1 LKGLVLVLGALSL
14 FEVQAQGGQAPP
26 RNAVYALIIGVNRG
40 VDVDLPTLHYAD
52 DDAVRYQELFRAL
65 GARTA
70 LLTRLD
76 PETTALSP
84 QAAAEALPPTRASLR
99 SVVASLAAEIRTAHQ
114 RGVRTTLYVLY
125 AGHGNV
131 DEQSSYVTL
140 EDARLSPKLLAQEI
154 LDPIAADANHLIV
167 DACYSYLLVGERGP
181 GGERRKV
188 EGFSEMSE
196 LGRRN
201 DLGLLLSTSSGDESH
216 EWGAF
221 QAGIFSH
228 EVRSGL
234 YGAADLDGDGSIT
247 YVEMASFLDRANQ
260 AIVNEKFR
268 PHVFAR
274 APSRSTQL
282 LDLKTGLGR
291 SLDVDGNLPSAHYLI
306 ENPQGVRFLDFHN
319 APGRGFRLVRP
330 GGADQLYLRRME
342 DGWEATV
349 PPSDE
354 RTTLA
359 NLPLSNPGVVERG
372 AAHQAF
378 SRIFSL
384 AFDGVAEE
392 LVAVPQ
398 APPTSSPE
406 RPGTRKV
413 VLWSSGAVAAAGL
426 VTGAAL
432 LLDARRLADEGRD
445 ATQQGAARLND
456 GIHGRNVGATIAF
469 SVAGAAAVTAIAAR
483 FWPPHKPAA
492 TTPAPL
498 PELTV
503 GWGQV
508 GVAGQF

>member
-1 LKGLVLVLGALSL
+1 MKRLVLALGALSL
-14 FEVQAQGGQAPP
+14 FEAPAQGGQAPP

-99 SVVASLAAEIRTAHQ
+99 NVVALLAAEIRTAHQ
-114 RGVRTTLYVLY
+114 RGVRTSLYVLY

-140 EDARLSPKLLAQEI
+140 EDARLSPRLLAQEI
-154 LDPIAADANHLIV
+154 LDPIAADTNHLIV

-188 EGFSEMSE
+188 EGFSAMSE

-234 YGAADLDGDGSIT
+234 YGAADLDGDGSIS
-247 YVEMASFLDRANQ
+247 YVEMASFLERANQ
-260 AIVNEKFR
+260 PIVNEKFR
-268 PHVFAR
+268 PRVFAR
-274 APSRSTQL
+274 APSRSTRL

-306 ENPQGVRFLDFHN
+306 ENPQGVRFVDFHN

-330 GGADQLYLRRME
+330 GGADPLYLRRMD

-349 PPSDE
+349 PASDE
-354 RTTLA
+354 RITLA
-359 NLPLSNPGVVERG
+359 RLPLSNPRVVERG

-384 AFDGVAEE
+384 PFDGVSEE

-398 APPTSSPE
+398 APPPPQ
-406 RPGTRKV
+406 RLDTRKAI
-413 VLWSSGAVAAAGL
+413 LWSSGAVAAAGL
-426 VTGAAL
+426 LTGVAL
-432 LLDARRLADEGRD
+432 LFDARRLAEDGLE
-445 ATQQGAARLND
+445 ATQQAAARLND

-469 SVAGAAAVTAIAAR
+469 SVAGAAAATAIVAR
-483 FWPPHKPAA
+483 FWPARKPTATAA
-492 TTPAPL
+492 PVPQ
-498 PELTV
+498 LTV

-508 GVAGQF
+508 GLVGQF

>member
-1 LKGLVLVLGALSL
+1 MKRLALVLGALSL
-14 FEVQAQGGQAPP
+14 FEVQAQGAEAPP

-40 VDVDLPTLHYAD
+40 VDVDLPPLHYAD

-76 PETTALSP
+76 GETTALSP

-99 SVVASLAAEIRTAHQ
+99 NVVASLAAEIRTAHQ
-114 RGVRTTLYVLY
+114 RGVRSSLYVLY

-140 EDARLSPKLLAQEI
+140 EDARLSPRLLLQEI

-188 EGFSEMSE
+188 EGFSAMSE

-201 DLGLLLSTSSGDESH
+201 DLGLLLSTSAGDESH

-247 YVEMASFLDRANQ
+247 YVEMASFLERANR

-268 PHVFAR
+268 PRVFAR
-274 APSRSTQL
+274 APSRSTRL
-282 LDLKTGLGR
+282 LDLKTGLAR
-291 SLDVDGNLPSAHYLI
+291 SLDVDANLPSAHYLI
-306 ENPQGVRFLDFHN
+306 ENPKGVRFVDFHN
-319 APGRGFRLVRP
+319 APGRAFRLVRP
-330 GGADQLYLRRME
+330 GGADQLYLRRIH

-354 RTTLA
+354 PIALA
-359 NLPLSNPGVVERG
+359 SLPLDNPRVVERG

-378 SRIFSL
+378 SLIFSL
-384 AFDGVAEE
+384 PFDGVSEG

-398 APPTSSPE
+398 AP
-406 RPGTRKV
+406 RPAPRLDTRKV
-413 VLWSSGAVAAAGL
+413 IIWSSGAVAAAGL

-432 LLDARRLADEGRD
+432 LFDASRLADEGRA
-445 ATQQGAARLND
+445 ATQQVAATLND

-469 SVAGAAAVTAIAAR
+469 SVAGAAAVTAIVAR
-483 FWPPHKPAA
+483 FWPAHKPAA
-492 TTPAPL
+492 TTTAPV
-498 PELTV
+498 PQLTV

-508 GVAGQF
+508 GLAGRF

>member
-1 LKGLVLVLGALSL
+1 V
-14 FEVQAQGGQAPP
+14 
-26 RNAVYALIIGVNRG
+26 
-40 VDVDLPTLHYAD
+40 
-52 DDAVRYQELFRAL
+52 
-65 GARTA
+65 
-70 LLTRLD
+70 
-76 PETTALSP
+76 
-84 QAAAEALPPTRASLR
+84 AEALPPTRASLR
-99 SVVASLAAEIRTAHQ
+99 SAVALLAAEIRTAHQ
-114 RGVRTTLYVLY
+114 RGVRSSLYVLY

-140 EDARLSPKLLAQEI
+140 EDARLSPKLLVQEI
-154 LDPIAADANHLIV
+154 LDPIGADANHLIV

-188 EGFSEMSE
+188 EGFSAMSE

-228 EVRSGL
+228 EMRSGL

-247 YVEMASFLDRANQ
+247 YVEMASFLQRANQ
-260 AIVNEKFR
+260 PIVNEKFR
-268 PHVFAR
+268 PRVFAR

-282 LDLKTGLGR
+282 LDLKTGLAR

-306 ENPQGVRFLDFHN
+306 ESPQGVRFVDFHN
-319 APGRGFRLVRP
+319 AQGRGFRLVRP

-354 RTTLA
+354 RITLA
-359 NLPLSNPGVVERG
+359 SLPLSNPRVVERG

-384 AFDGVAEE
+384 PFDGVAEE

-398 APPTSSPE
+398 APPPT
-406 RPGTRKV
+406 RRLDTRKV
-413 VLWSSGAVAAAGL
+413 ILWSSGAVAAVGL

-432 LLDARRLADEGRD
+432 LFDARRLADEGRD
-445 ATQQGAARLND
+445 STQQGAAKLND
-456 GIHGRNVGATIAF
+456 GIHARNVGATIAL
-469 SVAGAAAVTAIAAR
+469 SVAGAAAVTASAAR
-483 FWPPHKPAA
+483 FWPAHKPAA
-492 TTPAPL
+492 TTATPVPQ
-498 PELTV
+498 LTV

-508 GVAGQF
+508 GLAGRF

>member
-1 LKGLVLVLGALSL
+1 LAPSFVLSKYVCSDI
-14 FEVQAQGGQAPP
+14 FEC
-26 RNAVYALIIGVNRG
+26 
-40 VDVDLPTLHYAD
+40 DSSWFH
-52 DDAVRYQELFRAL
+52 RAS
-65 GARTA
+65 T
-70 LLTRLD
+70 
-76 PETTALSP
+76 
-84 QAAAEALPPTRASLR
+84 LPPLNVLPSLR
-99 SVVASLAAEIRTAHQ
+99 NVVASLAAEIRTAHQ
-114 RGVRTTLYVLY
+114 RGVRSSLYVLY

-131 DEQSSYVTL
+131 DEQSSYVPL
-140 EDARLSPKLLAQEI
+140 EDARLSPKALVQEI

-188 EGFSEMSE
+188 EGFSAMSA

-247 YVEMASFLDRANQ
+247 YVEMASFLERANQ
-260 AIVNEKFR
+260 PIVNEKFR
-268 PHVFAR
+268 PRVFAR
-274 APSRSTQL
+274 APSRSTRL

-306 ENPQGVRFLDFHN
+306 ENPQGVRFVDFHN
-319 APGRGFRLVRP
+319 AQGRGFRLVRP

-354 RTTLA
+354 RITLA
-359 NLPLSNPGVVERG
+359 SLPLNDPHVIERG

-384 AFDGVAEE
+384 PFDAVAEE

-398 APPTSSPE
+398 APPPP
-406 RPGTRKV
+406 RWGPRRV
-413 VLWSSGAVAAAGL
+413 ILWSSGAVAAAGL
-426 VTGAAL
+426 ATGAAL

-445 ATQQGAARLND
+445 ATQQGAAKLNAD
-456 GIHGRNVGATIAF
+456 IHGRNVGATIAF
-469 SVAGAAAVTAIAAR
+469 SIAGAAAATAIVAR
-483 FWPPHKPAA
+483 LWPAHKSAA
-492 TTPAPL
+492 TTAAPV
-498 PELTV
+498 PQLTV

-508 GVAGQF
+508 GLAGQF

>member
-1 LKGLVLVLGALSL
+1 MKRLVLVLGALSL
-14 FEVQAQGGQAPP
+14 FEVQAEGAEAAP

-40 VDVDLPTLHYAD
+40 VDVDLPPLHYAD

-76 PETTALSP
+76 GETTALSP
-84 QAAAEALPPTRASLR
+84 QAAAEALPPTRAALR
-99 SVVASLAAEIRTAHQ
+99 NVVASLAAEIRTAHQ
-114 RGVRTTLYVLY
+114 RGVRSTLYVLY

-140 EDARLSPKLLAQEI
+140 EDARLSPRLLAQEI

-188 EGFSEMSE
+188 EGFAAMSE

-247 YVEMASFLDRANQ
+247 YVEMASFLARANQ
-260 AIVNEKFR
+260 PVVNEKFR
-268 PHVFAR
+268 PRVFAR
-274 APSRSTQL
+274 APSRSTRL
-282 LDLKTGLGR
+282 LDLKTGLSR

-306 ENPQGVRFLDFHN
+306 ENPQGVRFVDFHN

-330 GGADQLYLRRME
+330 GGASPLYLRRMD

-349 PPSDE
+349 PLSDE
-354 RTTLA
+354 RVALA
-359 NLPLSNPGVVERG
+359 SLPLSNPHVVERG

-378 SRIFSL
+378 SLIFSL
-384 AFDGVAEE
+384 PFDGVAEG
-392 LVAVPQ
+392 LVVVPQ
-398 APPTSSPE
+398 ASPPTPSS
-406 RPGTRKV
+406 RLDTRKV
-413 VLWSSGAVAAAGL
+413 ILWSSGAVAAAGV

-432 LLDARRLADEGRD
+432 LFDASRLADEGRN
-445 ATQQGAARLND
+445 ATQQVAATLND

-469 SVAGAAAVTAIAAR
+469 SVAGAAAITAIVAR
-483 FWPPHKPAA
+483 FWPAHKPAA
-492 TTPAPL
+492 TTAAPV
-498 PELTV
+498 PQLTV

-508 GVAGQF
+508 GLAGRF